1 MLSRPRFLV
10 IAALL
15 LAPVPAALAQQTPP
29 KAEVMDEV
37 IVTAPRNG
45 EPDFQSAQEYHNQ
58 EYKRL
63 NAMFGKPPRAEPR
76 GDATMRS
83 GVPAVGSD
91 ARGMIESAP
100 RLRDTVAGN

>member
-1 MLSRPRFLV
+1 MLFRPFIL
-10 IAALL
+10 IAGALL
-15 LAPVPAALAQQTPP
+15 LVPVASAQQTPP

-45 EPDFQSAQEYHNQ
+45 EPDFQSAQEYHDQ

-63 NAMFGKPPRAEPR
+63 NAMFGKLPRAEPR

-83 GVPAVGSD
+83 GVPATGAD
-91 ARGMIESAP
+91 ARSMIDSAP
-100 RLRDTVAGN
+100 RLRDTVNGN